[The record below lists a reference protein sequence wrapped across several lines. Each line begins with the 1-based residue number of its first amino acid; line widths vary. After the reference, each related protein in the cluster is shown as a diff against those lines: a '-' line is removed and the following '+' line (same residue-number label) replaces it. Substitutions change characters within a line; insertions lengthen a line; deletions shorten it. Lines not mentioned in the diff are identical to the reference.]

1 MAARI
6 LPYPGAQ
13 AVGRAIAVLKVFT
26 DARPRLTL
34 ADITRAT
41 RLNKATA
48 YRLVAALEK
57 EGLVA
62 RDSSGEAYS
71 LGPEAIALGGRA
83 LRASDVRGA
92 SRAELEMLAQATRE
106 TATLEVLV
114 GREVLIVDEVISP
127 QLVGSTPSL
136 GTRWP
141 AHATSTGKAILA
153 HLPLSERNTYLR
165 RALSR
170 HTAHTLTAEQLRRAF
185 RQIEANGYATVSDE
199 LEIGYAAV
207 AVPVFNHDG
216 RPVGALCVGGP
227 TARLTPG
234 RLAELAPLVVQAA
247 RRASTRLGYQPPSA
261 G

>member
-1 MAARI
+1 MAARTA
-6 LPYPGAQ
+6 PYPGAQ
-13 AVGRAIAVLKVFT
+13 AVSRAITVLKAFT
-26 DARPRLTL
+26 DAHPRLTL
-34 ADITRAT
+34 ADITRTT

-62 RDSSGEAYS
+62 RDPGGEAYH

-92 SRAELEMLAQATRE
+92 SRAELEALAHATRE
-106 TATLEVLV
+106 TATLEILV
-114 GREVLIVDEVISP
+114 GRDVLIVDEVISS

-141 AHATSTGKAILA
+141 AHATSTGKVLLA
-153 HLPLSERNTYLR
+153 FASAAEQNAYLR
-165 RALSR
+165 RALPAFTPR
-170 HTAHTLTAEQLRRAF
+170 TLASAERLRRELAHI
-185 RQIEANGYATVSDE
+185 RETGIGLVADE
-199 LEIGYAAV
+199 LEIGYAA
-207 AVPVFNHDG
+207 AAAPVFNHEG

-227 TARLTPG
+227 TARLTPE
-234 RLAELAPLVVQAA
+234 RLTEIGPLVKQAA
-247 RRASTRLGYQPPSA
+247 GRVSQRLGYSVS

>member
-1 MAARI
+1 MAARTV
-6 LPYPGAQ
+6 PYPGAQ
-13 AVGRAIAVLKVFT
+13 AVSRAIAVLKAFT

-62 RDSSGEAYS
+62 RDSGGEAYS

-92 SRAELEMLAQATRE
+92 SRAELEALAQATRE

-114 GREVLIVDEVISP
+114 GRDVLIVDEVISP

-153 HLPLSERNTYLR
+153 HLPISERNAFLR
-165 RALSR
+165 RVLSR
-170 HTAHTLTAEQLRRAF
+170 HTAHTLTADQLRRALPS
-185 RQIEANGYATVSDE
+185 IEANGYATVRDE

-207 AVPVFNHDG
+207 AAPVFNHEG
-216 RPVGALCVGGP
+216 QPVGALCVGGP
-227 TARLTPG
+227 AARLTPE
-234 RLAELAPLVVQAA
+234 RLVEFAPLVKQAA
-247 RRASTRLGYQPPSA
+247 GRVSARLGFS

>member
-1 MAARI
+1 MATRTV
-6 LPYPGAQ
+6 PYPGAQ
-13 AVGRAIAVLKVFT
+13 AVGRAIAVLKAFT

-34 ADITRAT
+34 AEISRAT

-62 RDSSGEAYS
+62 RDPGGEAYS
-71 LGPEAIALGGRA
+71 LGPEAIALGARA
-83 LRASDVRGA
+83 LRASDLRGA
-92 SRAELEMLAQATRE
+92 CRAELEGLAQATRE
-106 TATLEVLV
+106 TATLDVLV
-114 GREVLIVDEVISP
+114 GRDVLIVDEVIGP
-127 QLVGSTPSL
+127 KLVSGTPSL

-153 HLPLSERNTYLR
+153 HLPVSEQNAYLR

-170 HTAHTLTAEQLRRAF
+170 HTPHTLTADQLRQALRE
-185 RQIEANGYATVSDE
+185 IVLSGYATVCDE
-199 LEIGYAAV
+199 LEIGYSAV
-207 AVPVFNHDG
+207 AAPVLNHER

-227 TARLTPG
+227 TARLTPT

-247 RRASTRLGYQPPSA
+247 RRASARLGYQPPSA